1 MSIEEDLARRHDEA
15 LLAGL
20 PPLLLYIST
29 AAGFAHWLDSGEF
42 VAGAVGV
49 GVPVELEFVGGL
61 LTPGSPPGAPRR
73 DMARPGHSST
83 AAALRYQHATQERD
97 RAIADRMD
105 GMIRPPKTVLRAIE
119 G

>member
-1 MSIEEDLARRHDEA
+1 
-15 LLAGL
+15 
-20 PPLLLYIST
+20 
-29 AAGFAHWLDSGEF
+29 
-42 VAGAVGV
+42 
-49 GVPVELEFVGGL
+49 
-61 LTPGSPPGAPRR
+61 
-73 DMARPGHSST
+73 MARPGHSST